1 MNRTRRAR
9 GLALVAAIALVVA
22 ACSSDKK
29 NNASNASGGSGSSSA
44 SSSGSSGAYKVDTSN
59 CPAEVNDKITGTVK
73 IGSTMPL
80 SGGAAA
86 AAFAPVAAGFK
97 AYIAEAN
104 AQNMVPGVKLD
115 LTIEDDQFNPTLT
128 TPAVEKLRDQ
138 TGVNLISGMIGTAN
152 GLAVRDSL
160 NRDCIPQ
167 LFNNSGDPRWGDV
180 KNFPWSTGLLAPYNT
195 ETAIYVE
202 DMKTNFPNGAKVA
215 VFNVN
220 SDFGQDYKDA
230 FQKLAPDAKMQI
242 VDTQTIE
249 GADSNPPTSQVTS
262 IASKKPDVILA
273 VPLGAQC
280 IAFLKEIENAKATTP
295 GWNPRIYLTATCAS
309 PFILGIAGAPADG
322 VLTITTGIDVAD
334 PKNAS
339 NPNVTAFKA
348 AMQKNGFPADGDFPT
363 ASAGWAVGEVTV
375 AVLKQA
381 AESPD
386 GLTRASILNAARNFS
401 FHPSLAREGI
411 TLKTSGEDDPYLN
424 EVEQVVKFNF
434 PAKTFTEVGQLITK
448 FEGKTEKP
456 G

>member
-1 MNRTRRAR
+1 MNRTKRAR
-9 GLALVAAIALVVA
+9 ALAIVAVVAFLVA

-29 NNASNASGGSGSSSA
+29 NAAPSGSGGSGGGTA
-44 SSSGSSGAYKVDTSN
+44 SSGSTAAYKVDTSN
-59 CPAEVNDKITGTVK
+59 CPSDVNDKITGTVK

-104 AQNMVPGVKLD
+104 AKNLVPGVKLE

-180 KNFPWSTGLLAPYNT
+180 KNFPWSSGLLAPYNT

-202 DMKTNFPNGAKVA
+202 DMKSNFPSGAKVA

-249 GADSNPPTSQVTS
+249 G
-262 IASKKPDVILA
+262 
-273 VPLGAQC
+273 
-280 IAFLKEIENAKATTP
+280 
-295 GWNPRIYLTATCAS
+295 
-309 PFILGIAGAPADG
+309 
-322 VLTITTGIDVAD
+322 
-334 PKNAS
+334 
-339 NPNVTAFKA
+339 
-348 AMQKNGFPADGDFPT
+348 
-363 ASAGWAVGEVTV
+363 
-375 AVLKQA
+375 
-381 AESPD
+381 
-386 GLTRASILNAARNFS
+386 
-401 FHPSLAREGI
+401 
-411 TLKTSGEDDPYLN
+411 ED
-424 EVEQVVKFNF
+424 
-434 PAKTFTEVGQLITK
+434 
-448 FEGKTEKP
+448 
-456 G
+456 